1 MAIYVKSEESRGW
14 MEATIQRY
22 AKRCWR
28 LLEEEWGE
36 VRAVCDPPRIGFY
49 GWRGCNAAAR
59 IIYLRRVAEIARAE
73 IYLSICP
80 RVCRIRDQNT
90 ISLRKVNCRAPS
102 CPRERKNI
110 LDISSR
116 KFSDRSVPMNRFR
129 ERLPIIINNIE
140 CSLFDSICQVCCTR
154 FICLAYTRIS
164 KDHRKIAKRGRGRL
178 TQFGVHRSLC
188 SWKKKKKGDDVAT
201 GGRCQAN
208 SRRGERQR
216 RSTIGN

>member
-28 LLEEEWGE
+28 MLEEEWGE

-102 CPRERKNI
+102 CPRVRRKKEYFRYFLEEIFWSKCSNES
-110 LDISSR
+110 IS
-116 KFSDRSVPMNRFR
+116 R
-129 ERLPIIINNIE
+129 EVTDNN
-140 CSLFDSICQVCCTR
+140 
-154 FICLAYTRIS
+154 
-164 KDHRKIAKRGRGRL
+164 
-178 TQFGVHRSLC
+178 
-188 SWKKKKKGDDVAT
+188 
-201 GGRCQAN
+201 
-208 SRRGERQR
+208 
-216 RSTIGN
+216 